1 MLLKDYYY
9 LDTNFFSVNV
19 PKAKRILGDLQEKE
33 IIDIIE
39 KNFKHFQE
47 KQELLFLVYSLM
59 YCLLYMNMNKE
70 QGRKRFKD
78 ILLYHFENYN
88 LYSQEEIDEAII
100 NEFKKIKQNK
110 KGKK

>member
-39 KNFKHFQE
+39 ENFKHFQE
-47 KQELLFLVYSLM
+47 KQKLLFLVYCLM

-70 QGRKRFKD
+70 QGRQRFKD

-88 LYSQEEIDEAII
+88 LYSQEEIDDTII